1 MLRKLQP
8 VCQVKLEE
16 LRSKI
21 RKGLKSGPSE
31 PWDAATLKKKAR
43 APSNRVER
51 RGDRVLPP
59 KLQDPSLWLGMTVAK
74 ADIRN

>member
-43 APSNRVER
+43 ARQAAESSVASLESR
-51 RGDRVLPP
+51 LPHSKIP
-59 KLQDPSLWLGMTVAK
+59 RSRSG
-74 ADIRN
+74 